1 MRVLVVTESFL
12 PTVNGV
18 TTSVCK
24 VLEHLAARGHD
35 AHVMVPSCGAPD
47 TYAGFP
53 VSQIPAIP
61 YRQFPVGLPGL
72 HVQRIMEDF
81 APDVV
86 HVASPFLLG
95 AEAIAASRRLG
106 IPTVAIFQTD
116 VAGYARRNRLSA
128 IQPLAWKIIRRIHRD
143 ATLTLV
149 PSSATMKD
157 LRSAGLKRLKLW
169 GRGVD
174 SETYH
179 PRNRQTDATR
189 ELHASLA
196 PNDEVVV
203 GYVGRV
209 APEKQLENM
218 AGLRGVPGIRIAIV
232 GDGPGIPFIQKKL
245 SGMPVTY
252 LGQLRGE
259 ALATAY
265 ASFDIFLHTGEEET
279 FGQTVQEAHASGLP
293 VVAPRAGGPIDLVT
307 PGINGFLYAPG
318 DTRELRRSVELLAR
332 DPAMRRRM
340 GEAGRRTVIGRTWQ
354 SIGDQLIGH
363 YAKVVARQAL
373 LSERTF
379 FKGTGF
385 KGSGQKSIGSRSQN
399 PARLLLASAARQRK
413 LS

>member
-24 VLEHLAARGHD
+24 VLENLRNRGHD
-35 AHVMVPSCGAPD
+35 ALVMVPSCGAPA

-53 VSQIPAIP
+53 VVEIPAIP

-81 APDVV
+81 GPDVV

-95 AEAIAASRRLG
+95 GEAIASSRRLG

-116 VAGYARRNRLSA
+116 VAGYARRNRLSVF
-128 IQPLAWKIIRRIHRD
+128 QPLAWKILRRIHRD

-157 LRSAGLKRLKLW
+157 LRSAGLKRLKRW

-174 SETYH
+174 LETYH
-179 PRNRQTDATR
+179 PRNRDR
-189 ELHASLA
+189 PEVNELRAELA
-196 PNDEVVV
+196 PNDEVVI

-209 APEKQLENM
+209 APEKQLENL
-218 AGLRGVPGIRIAIV
+218 AALRGVPGISVAIV
-232 GDGPGIPFIQKKL
+232 GDGPGMPLIRKRL
-245 SGMPVTY
+245 EGMPVTF

-259 ALATAY
+259 HLASAY
-265 ASFDIFLHTGEEET
+265 ASFDVFLHTGEEET

-293 VVAPRAGGPIDLVT
+293 VVAPRSGGPIDLVT
-307 PGINGFLYAPG
+307 PGVTGFLYGPG
-318 DTRELRRSVELLAR
+318 DIRELRRTIELLTG
-332 DPAMRRRM
+332 DPALRLRM
-340 GEAGRRTVIGRTWQ
+340 GEAGRRGVVGRSWETVC
-354 SIGDQLIGH
+354 DQLIAH
-363 YAKVVARQAL
+363 YASVVARQAL
-373 LSERTF
+373 LSERKITV
-379 FKGTGF
+379 GAVAGAVP
-385 KGSGQKSIGSRSQN
+385 RV
-399 PARLLLASAARQRK
+399 RK
-413 LS
+413 VS

>member
-24 VLEHLAARGHD
+24 VLENLRNRGHD
-35 AHVMVPSCGAPD
+35 ALVMVPSCGAPA

-53 VSQIPAIP
+53 VLEIPAIP

-95 AEAIAASRRLG
+95 GEAITASRRLG

-116 VAGYARRNRLSA
+116 VAGYARRNRLSVF
-128 IQPLAWKIIRRIHRD
+128 QPLAWKILRRIHRD

-157 LRSAGLKRLKLW
+157 LRGAGLRRLKRW

-174 SETYH
+174 LETYH
-179 PRNRQTDATR
+179 PRNRDRPEVAQLRAD
-189 ELHASLA
+189 LA
-196 PNDEVVV
+196 PNGEVLI

-218 AGLRGVPGIRIAIV
+218 AALRGVPGISIAIV
-232 GDGPGIPFIQKKL
+232 GDGPGMPLIRKKL
-245 SGMPVTY
+245 EGMPVTF

-259 ALATAY
+259 QLASAY
-265 ASFDIFLHTGEEET
+265 ASFDVFLHTGEEET

-293 VVAPRAGGPIDLVT
+293 VVAPHSGGPIDLVT
-307 PGINGFLYAPG
+307 PGVTGFLYGPG
-318 DTRELRRSVELLAR
+318 DTRELRRTIELLAR
-332 DPAMRRRM
+332 DPALRLRM
-340 GEAGRRTVIGRTWQ
+340 GEAGRRGVVGRSWET
-354 SIGDQLIGH
+354 ICEQLIAH
-363 YAKVVARQAL
+363 YASVVARQAL
-373 LSERTF
+373 LSERKITV
-379 FKGTGF
+379 GAVANAVP
-385 KGSGQKSIGSRSQN
+385 RV
-399 PARLLLASAARQRK
+399 RK
-413 LS
+413 VS

>member
-24 VLEHLAARGHD
+24 VLENLRNRGHD
-35 AHVMVPSCGAPD
+35 ALVMVPSCGAPA
-47 TYAGFP
+47 TFAGFP
-53 VSQIPAIP
+53 VLEIPAIP

-95 AEAIAASRRLG
+95 GEAIAASRRLG

-128 IQPLAWKIIRRIHRD
+128 FQPLAWKILRRIHRD

-157 LRSAGLKRLKLW
+157 LRSAGLKRLKRW

-174 SETYH
+174 LETYH
-179 PRNRQTDATR
+179 PRNHERAEVTDLRAR
-189 ELHASLA
+189 LA
-196 PNDEVVV
+196 PNGETIV

-209 APEKQLENM
+209 APEKQIENM
-218 AGLRGVPGIRIAIV
+218 AALRGVPGISIAIV
-232 GDGPGIPFIQKKL
+232 GDGPGMPLIRKKL
-245 SGMPVTY
+245 DGMPVTF
-252 LGQLRGE
+252 LGQLRGD
-259 ALATAY
+259 ALASAY
-265 ASFDIFLHTGEEET
+265 ASFDVFLHTGEEET
-279 FGQTVQEAHASGLP
+279 FGQTIQEAHASGLP
-293 VVAPRAGGPIDLVT
+293 VVAPRSGGPIDLVT
-307 PGINGFLYAPG
+307 NGVTGFLYAPG
-318 DTRELRRSVELLAR
+318 DTRELRRTIELIAR
-332 DPAMRRRM
+332 DPALRLRM
-340 GEAGRRTVIGRTWQ
+340 GEAGRRSVVGRSWET
-354 SIGDQLIGH
+354 ICDQLIAH

-373 LSERTF
+373 VSERKITV
-379 FKGTGF
+379 G
-385 KGSGQKSIGSRSQN
+385 
-399 PARLLLASAARQRK
+399 AVASAVPRGRK
-413 LS
+413 VS